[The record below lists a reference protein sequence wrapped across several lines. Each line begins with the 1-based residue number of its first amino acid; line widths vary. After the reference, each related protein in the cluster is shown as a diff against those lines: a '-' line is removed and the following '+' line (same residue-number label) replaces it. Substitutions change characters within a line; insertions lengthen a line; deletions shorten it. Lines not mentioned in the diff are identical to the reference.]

1 MDAGRY
7 SPRPTFQSTP
17 PSWEA
22 TLVTQSLEQK
32 YIFQST
38 PPSWEATLAALIHHA
53 EHIIS
58 IHASLV
64 GGDYNRSICTT
75 SHKIFQSTPPSWE
88 ATMRY
93 GVLSCLLSD
102 ISIHA
107 SLVGGDLGL
116 AGIDK
121 SIMISIHASLVG
133 GDCRPSRRSV
143 AAMYFNP
150 RLPRGRRH
158 YIS

>member
-1 MDAGRY
+1 
-7 SPRPTFQSTP
+7 
-17 PSWEA
+17 
-22 TLVTQSLEQK
+22 
-32 YIFQST
+32 
-38 PPSWEATLAALIHHA
+38 
-53 EHIIS
+53 
-58 IHASLV
+58 
-64 GGDYNRSICTT
+64 
-75 SHKIFQSTPPSWE
+75 
-88 ATMRY
+88 MRY

-133 GDCRPSRRSV
+133 GDVAAGQTVDVRDISIHASLVGGDCRPSRRSV